1 MNDTQQRRNTAVSL
15 LLTLLIT
22 IGVVLLMLNSWLH
35 YEYPPKDM
43 VETELLQDSIMF
55 GGEYV
60 MLGNTAMPAEGDM
73 SSEQPSDTEQ
83 LVEPQPQV
91 EGDNLEDNGEAARQP
106 KPLVS
111 TDKPSPMK
119 VKEKPKEE
127 PKKTGPAV
135 DRKKED
141 DKAEK
146 ERRAREAA
154 TDNKV
159 KGAFSQTTTG
169 KGSGKQGQPDG
180 NSNTGAV
187 SGRPSIG
194 GLVGYTLEYFPKA
207 PVPCSGTVVVQV
219 HVNTRGNVTQAKVV
233 HGSGQAYADSRTK
246 NKCLELARNSRF
258 AVPRNTTTE
267 GIGTLTYVIK

>member
-1 MNDTQQRRNTAVSL
+1 MNRSEDRRNVSVSL
-15 LLTLLIT
+15 LLTLLLT
-22 IGVVLLMLNSWLH
+22 IGTVLLMLNSWLH

-60 MLGNTAMPAEGDM
+60 MLGNTVEPADGDM
-73 SSEQPSDTEQ
+73 SNENPADVEQ
-83 LVEPQPQV
+83 LVEPQPAV
-91 EGDNLEDNGEAARQP
+91 EGDNLEDNGEAVRNP
-106 KPLVS
+106 KPLVAS
-111 TDKPSPMK
+111 DKPSPMK
-119 VKEKPKEE
+119 VKEQPKTD
-127 PKKTGPAV
+127 KKTGPAV

-159 KGAFSQTTTG
+159 KGAFSQSTQG

-180 NSNTGAV
+180 NGDTGAV

-194 GLVGYTLEYFPKA
+194 GLNGYTLEYFPTA
-207 PVPCSGTVVVQV
+207 PVPCSGRVVVQV
-219 HVNTRGNVTQAKVV
+219 HVNTRGNVTEAKVTG
-233 HGSGQAYADSRTK
+233 GSGEAYGDARTK
-246 NKCLELARNSRF
+246 NKCLELARKSRF
-258 AVPRNTTTE
+258 RVPNNTTTE
-267 GIGTLTYVIK
+267 GIGTLTYIIK